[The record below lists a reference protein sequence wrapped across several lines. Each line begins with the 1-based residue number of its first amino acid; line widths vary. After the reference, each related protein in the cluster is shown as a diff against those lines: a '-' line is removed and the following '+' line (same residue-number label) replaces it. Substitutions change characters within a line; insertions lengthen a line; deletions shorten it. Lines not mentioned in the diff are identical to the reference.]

1 MVKKNKRF
9 KKDLNMPTKDK
20 KLKQPLGKGVRE
32 LKIED
37 SLPKCDI
44 IINKSL
50 YSTEEICKNKKVID
64 IGCGYGRNK
73 KIIEDVGGEWIGIEP
88 FEGGE
93 HTVIGSA
100 EKIPFDNNTFDVVIM
115 DAVLEHVQDV
125 GKAFKEVSRVLKP
138 NGEFIGY
145 VAFMECFHEISYSHL
160 SFKALEY
167 YSEKNNMKLSKIS
180 GGSRFGID
188 YHLAVLLYPIPFNF
202 GRKVLSSLIR
212 MTFKLKSYFGFL
224 GLFFYKGMKF
234 IDAKALSTDYYKLEV
249 LRQSNGFNFIIKKN
263 I

>member
-1 MVKKNKRF
+1 
-9 KKDLNMPTKDK
+9 MPTKNK

-37 SLPKCDI
+37 QLPKCDI
-44 IINKSL
+44 ILNKSL
-50 YSTEEICKNKKVID
+50 YSIEEICKNKKIID

-73 KIIEDVGGEWIGIEP
+73 RIIEDVGGEWIGIEP

-125 GKAFKEVSRVLKP
+125 GKAFQEVSRVLKP
-138 NGEFIGY
+138 GGKFIGY

-167 YSEKNNMKLSKIS
+167 YAKGNNMKLSKIC
-180 GGSRFGID
+180 GGRRFGID
-188 YHLAVLLYPIPFNF
+188 YHLSILLYPIPFNI
-202 GRKVLSSLIR
+202 GRRVISSLIR
-212 MTFKLKSYFGFL
+212 MAFKLKSYIAL
-224 GLFFYKGMKF
+224 SGLILIRGMK
-234 IDAKALSTDYYKLEV
+234 IKDAKTLSLNYYKLEV
-249 LRQSNGFNFIIKKN
+249 LRQSVGFDFIIEKN
-263 I
+263 L

>member
-1 MVKKNKRF
+1 MNTKADKNI
-9 KKDLNMPTKDK
+9 
-20 KLKQPLGKGVRE
+20 KQPLGNGARNNITTKE
-32 LKIED
+32 Q
-37 SLPKCDI
+37 LPDCDI
-44 IINKSL
+44 IINENL
-50 YSTEEICKNKKVID
+50 YDIKDICKNKKVID
-64 IGCGYGRNK
+64 IGCGHGHNK
-73 KIIEDVGGEWIGIEP
+73 QLIQNVGGEWIGVEK
-88 FEGGE
+88 FEGGA

-100 EKIPFDNNTFDVVIM
+100 EKLPFDNNTFDVAIM

-125 GKAFKEVSRVLKP
+125 GKAFQEVSRVLKP
-138 NGEFIGY
+138 NGKFIGY

-212 MTFKLKSYFGFL
+212 MTFKIKSYFGFL
-224 GLFFYKGMKF
+224 GLFFYRGMKF
-234 IDAKALSTDYYKLEV
+234 IDAKALSIDYYKLEV
-249 LRQSNGFNFIIKKN
+249 LRQSNGFHFIINK
-263 I
+263 